1 MRLYF
6 RVFMVLNLLRVILL
20 NGVNNRSENI
30 LNGLK
35 KLK

>member
-6 RVFMVLNLLRVILL
+6 RVFMVFNLLRAILL